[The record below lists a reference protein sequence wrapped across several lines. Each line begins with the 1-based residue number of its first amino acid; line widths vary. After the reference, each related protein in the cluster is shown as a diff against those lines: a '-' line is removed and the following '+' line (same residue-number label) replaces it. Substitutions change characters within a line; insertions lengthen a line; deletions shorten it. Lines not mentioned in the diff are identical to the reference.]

1 MGSIGSEVIELSS
14 VLQKLLVSSCLI
26 DRVKACDCIRVPAK
40 PIALS
45 LLAGLASAITYGSA
59 KSDR

>member
-1 MGSIGSEVIELSS
+1 LIALSVSKAALKELASRRVYAARS
-14 VLQKLLVSSCLI
+14 LPVRERLYSKL
-26 DRVKACDCIRVPAK
+26 
-40 PIALS
+40 IALS